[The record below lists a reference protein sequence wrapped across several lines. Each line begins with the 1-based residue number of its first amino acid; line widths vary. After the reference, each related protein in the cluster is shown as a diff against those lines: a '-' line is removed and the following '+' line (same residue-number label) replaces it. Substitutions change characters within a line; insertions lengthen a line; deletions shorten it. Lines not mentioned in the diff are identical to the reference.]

1 MAKMAEVLVH
11 RYAVRNG
18 RIGEGWAIA
27 FVDSVG
33 CLAVLSD
40 YGNYA
45 YRWPSQGWGSIDFRR
60 FLLAIDTDYLLR
72 KICGSERE
80 YRGAETLEAIRGE
93 ILDRR
98 REARRNPG
106 SRIALT
112 WDEACHEWDLLSE
125 FDLRDRGGFER
136 WCEVSGLGE
145 PETREVVGLPRQ
157 AVAFAERA
165 WPRIRRAIEL
175 DLAFEQKS
183 ETPRAAAAGGAR

>member
-1 MAKMAEVLVH
+1 MGDVSVH
-11 RYAVRNG
+11 RYEVPTTRA
-18 RIGEGWAIA
+18 GEGWAIA

-40 YGNYA
+40 YGDYT
-45 YRWPSQGWGSIDFRR
+45 YRWPSKGWGSIDFRR
-60 FLLAIDTDYLLR
+60 FLLGIGTDYLLR
-72 KICGSERE
+72 KLCGSERE

-98 REARRNPG
+98 REARRNPS

-136 WCEVSGLGE
+136 WCERSGLGE
-145 PETREVVGLPRQ
+145 PETREAVGFPRQ

-175 DLAFEQKS
+175 DLAFEQQH
-183 ETPRAAAAGGAR
+183 EATRARAEAGGAR